1 MANHTRR
8 PVFYPAGSCF
18 GLVPEVGNNVHLVI
32 GLERRLFPRFEPTF
46 QDLRPGAE
54 FDAIRA
60 ALNATLTAASMRA
73 GLSVWWET
81 VYSDALPAWEQA
93 NPKTPPEDVHSSNDR
108 YYGMG
113 SRAPPQENCI
123 GFRIHLVG
131 AIAFGAMAERLTAPA
146 QVGAMHEIGGFTE
159 DLDGAPP
166 DGCLL
171 LPPSHTLQ
179 SCSTRPALRCCTGAR
194 RRDLQC
200 PARS

>member
-18 GLVPEVGNNVHLVI
+18 GMVPEVGNNVHLVI

-93 NPKTPPEDVHSSNDR
+93 NPKTPPEDVHSPNDR
-108 YYGMG
+108 YAGMG
-113 SRAPPQENCI
+113 SCAPQENCI
-123 GFRIHLVG
+123 GFRIHL
-131 AIAFGAMAERLTAPA
+131 
-146 QVGAMHEIGGFTE
+146 VGAMHEIGGFTE
-159 DLDGAPP
+159 DLDGASPA
-166 DGCLL
+166 GCSLL
-171 LPPSHTLQ
+171 FPSHTLQ
-179 SCSTRPALRCCTGAR
+179 SCSTRPGLRCCTGAER
-194 RRDLQC
+194 RGLRC

>member
-1 MANHTRR
+1 MANHARR

-18 GLVPEVGNNVHLVI
+18 GMVPEVGNNVRLVI

-54 FDAIRA
+54 FDAMRA
-60 ALNATLTAASMRA
+60 GFNAILTAASMRA

-108 YYGMG
+108 YAGMG
-113 SRAPPQENCI
+113 SRAPAGELHRFPHPP
-123 GFRIHLVG
+123 GGRDRIRCYGRASHS
-131 AIAFGAMAERLTAPA
+131 PA

-159 DLDGAPP
+159 DLDGATPA
-166 DGCLL
+166 GCSS
-171 LPPSHTLQ
+171 LPASHTLQ

-194 RRDLQC
+194 RRGLRC